1 MSRRTPAADVL
12 GVLNL
17 MFMAR
22 SDSSNE
28 RERETYEKLIEDMY
42 KLHPQLIPKREVIA
56 ATVNAMVSSAQQP
69 VDLSEAA
76 RQEAALALV
85 ALSQAAGQGIDTNNA
100 NQTSNDGG
108 SSK

>member
-22 SDSSNE
+22 SNE

-42 KLHPQLIPKREVIA
+42 KLHPQLIPKREANA
-56 ATVNAMVSSAQQP
+56 ATGNGTVSSAQQP
-69 VDLSEAA
+69 VDPSEAA

-85 ALSQAAGQGIDTNNA
+85 TLSQAAGQGIDTNDA
-100 NQTSNDGG
+100 NQTSNNGG